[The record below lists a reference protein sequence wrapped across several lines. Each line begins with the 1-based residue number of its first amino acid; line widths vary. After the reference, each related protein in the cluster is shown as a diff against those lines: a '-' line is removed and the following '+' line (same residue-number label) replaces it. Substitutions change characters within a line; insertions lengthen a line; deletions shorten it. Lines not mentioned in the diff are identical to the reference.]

1 MIDFTTPEGLEIL
14 RHSTSH
20 IMAAAVRELFPEVKV
35 AIGPAIDT
43 GFYYDFDKDTPFVP
57 EDLEKIEK
65 KMKEIIKN
73 GEKFERVEMKK
84 EEAVKL
90 FKDKGEVY
98 KVELLN
104 EIPDEVVGVYKSGNF
119 TDLCRGPHI
128 EKASQIKAFKL
139 LTIAGAYWRGNE
151 KNKMLQRI
159 YGTAFNT
166 KEELNDYILKLEEAK
181 KRDHRKLGKELDLF
195 IIDDDIGPGLTIWL
209 QKGAFIR
216 NEIEKFWKEEHY
228 KRGYELIYTPHIAK
242 VDLWKTSG
250 HWDFYRENMYS
261 PMKIDELEY
270 VVKPMNCPFHIYAY
284 KTKKKSYRELPVRL
298 AELGTVYR
306 YERSGVLHGLL
317 RVRGFTQDDA
327 HIFCTPEQLKEEML
341 NCVDFAIFL
350 IKTFGFSEYEVMLAT
365 RPEEF
370 AGTAEE
376 WDAAEGT
383 LRSALIEHNIK
394 FTEDAG
400 GAVFYG
406 PKIDIKLK
414 DALGRLW
421 QGPTIQFDFNL
432 PRRFDVK
439 YVDNE
444 SKDQY
449 VYMVHRAMLGSL
461 ERFMGCLTEHYGGA
475 FPLWLSPMQAQI
487 IPVSEKHFEYGEK
500 VLKVLREAGIRT
512 HLDKRAEKLGYKIR
526 DAQTQKIPYMLIIG
540 DKEIESG
547 NISVR
552 HRKDGDLGASSVE
565 EFIEKIEKEIT
576 NKE

>member
-1 MIDFTTPEGLEIL
+1 MVDFSTKDGLEVL
-14 RHSTSH
+14 RHGTSH
-20 IMAAAVRELFPEVKV
+20 IMAAAVRELFPDVKV
-35 AIGPAIDT
+35 AIGPAIDE
-43 GFYYDFDKDTPFVP
+43 GFYYDFDKETPFTP

-65 KMKEIIKN
+65 KMNQIIKS
-73 GEKFERVEMKK
+73 GEAFERIEMKK
-84 EEAVKL
+84 DEAIK
-90 FKDKGEVY
+90 FFEDKGEIY

-104 EIPDEVVGVYKSGNF
+104 EIPDETVSLYKTGNF
-119 TDLCRGPHI
+119 IDLCRGPHI
-128 EKASQIKAFKL
+128 SRASQIKAFKL
-139 LTIAGAYWRGNE
+139 LTIAGAYWRGSE

-159 YGTAFNT
+159 YGTAFAD
-166 KEELNDYILKLEEAK
+166 KKDMEDYLFKLEEAK
-181 KRDHRKLGKELDLF
+181 KRDHRKIGRDLDLF
-195 IIDDDIGPGLTIWL
+195 VIEEDIGAGLTIWL

-216 NEIEKFWKEEHY
+216 NEIEKLWKQEHY

-261 PMKIDELEY
+261 PMKIDEVEY

-284 KTKKKSYRELPVRL
+284 KTRKRSYRELPIRL

-327 HIFCTPEQLKEEML
+327 HIFCSPDQLKKEML
-341 NCVDFAIFL
+341 DCVDLAIYL
-350 IKTFGFSEYEVMLAT
+350 IKTFGFTEYEVMLAT

-370 AGTAEE
+370 AGTKEE
-376 WDAAEGT
+376 WDEAEKT
-383 LRSALIEHNIK
+383 LRGALVEHNIK
-394 FTEDAG
+394 FTEDPG

-432 PRRFDVK
+432 PRRFEVK
-439 YVDNE
+439 FVDSDGSE
-444 SKDQY
+444 KY

-461 ERFMGCLTEHYGGA
+461 ERFMGCLTEHYAGA
-475 FPLWLSPMQAQI
+475 FPLWLSPVQAEI
-487 IPVSEKHFEYGEK
+487 IPVSEKHFEYGAKIEER
-500 VLKVLREAGIRT
+500 LRGENIRAN
-512 HLDKRAEKLGYKIR
+512 LDKRAEKLGFKIR
-526 DAQTQKIPYMLIIG
+526 DAQNKKIPYMLIIG
-540 DKEIESG
+540 DKEIENA

-552 HRKDGDLGASSVE
+552 HRKDGDLGAQDVSK
-565 EFIEKIEKEIT
+565 FIERIKSEIEEK
-576 NKE
+576 K